1 MASSLEL
8 LYRRCSSEYWTKGRN
23 LIRNLYRVILR
34 ILCIENVSNEKVLRT
49 VIHRMRKRLSKFL
62 GYDEERRLRKF
73 ETHKT

>member
-8 LYRRCSSEYWTKGRN
+8 LYRRCSSEYWTKRRN
-23 LIRNLYRVILR
+23 LIRNLYRMILR